1 MLRPLRIGDIVAR
14 MSEKSPP
21 PSLNTH
27 LHLARLDAALDA
39 LARGLV
45 RLLTDLDSPPTSL
58 DPPADADLSVPVG
71 ERPLSVTHAGTG
83 TCGRSA

>member
-1 MLRPLRIGDIVAR
+1 MRANRPAPAPD
-14 MSEKSPP
+14 
-21 PSLNTH
+21 TH